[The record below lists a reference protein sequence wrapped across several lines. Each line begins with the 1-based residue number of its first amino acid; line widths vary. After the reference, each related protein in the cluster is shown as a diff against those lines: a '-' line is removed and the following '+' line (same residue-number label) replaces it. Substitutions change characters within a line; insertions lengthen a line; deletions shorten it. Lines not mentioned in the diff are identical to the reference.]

1 MGSPEGHADAALAPV
16 RLVLEQVLRRESVAG
31 AVVAVARD
39 DEEPAFL
46 VLGADE
52 AGTPL
57 AANTLFPVASLTKL
71 ATALAALRLVA
82 AGALELDAPA
92 ARYLPALAASDHRV
106 TVRRLLCHTSGLPV
120 DLAPG
125 LAPYAHGLS
134 WPALAAACLATP
146 LVAEPAARVCYSNV
160 GFGLL
165 AIMVERFAGRPFPAA
180 LRELVLAPLAIE
192 GYLGEPPP
200 RPPARLGGRLGEHA
214 GTDREPYNSAFWQ
227 GLALPWA
234 GLLTTAAGALAL
246 VRAFGGAPAGFLPGE
261 LCAAAIADQTEG
273 APGGTPGFLEW
284 PHCPWG
290 LGVELRGL
298 KRPYYLP
305 EIASPGSYGHAG
317 ASGSLAYADPVAGVA
332 WAMLATRTL
341 PGWWLRWPAV
351 GAAIIAAAGG

>member
-1 MGSPEGHADAALAPV
+1 MGSPVGDIDAALASARPV
-16 RLVLEQVLRRESVAG
+16 IEQVLRVESVAG
-31 AVVAVARD
+31 AVIAMARGD
-39 DEEPAFL
+39 ARPAFL

-57 AANTLFPVASLTKL
+57 AADTLFPVASITKL

-92 ARYLPALAASDHRV
+92 ARYLPAMAAADPRV
-106 TVRRLLCHTSGLPV
+106 TVRRLLSHTGGLPV

-125 LAPYAHGLS
+125 AAPYAHGLS
-134 WPALAAACLATP
+134 WPTLAAACLATP
-146 LVAEPAARVCYSNV
+146 LSAEPGARVCYSNV

-165 AIMVERFAGRPFPAA
+165 AIMVEQLVALPFPAA
-180 LRELVLAPLAIE
+180 LRELVLAPLGIE
-192 GYLGEPPP
+192 GYLGDSPH
-200 RPPARLGGRLGEHA
+200 PPARLGGRLGEHA

-234 GLLTTAAGALAL
+234 GLLTTAAGALTL
-246 VRAFGGAPAGFLPGE
+246 VRAFGGSPAGFLPPA
-261 LCAAAIADQTEG
+261 LCAVAIGDQTGG

-284 PHCPWG
+284 PRCPWG

-298 KRPYYLP
+298 KRPFYLP
-305 EIASPGSYGHAG
+305 ATASPGSYGHAG

-332 WAMLATRTL
+332 WAMLSTRTL

-351 GAAIIAAAGG
+351 GAAILAAAGA